1 VISSLEKMLVIKA
14 LMKTK
19 GNQVKAAKLLGIN
32 RNSLRRRMEKYGIQ
46 KEISISG
53 ESQYL
58 ITKA

>member
-32 RNSLRRRMEKYGIQ
+32 RNSLRRRMEKYEVD
-46 KEISISG
+46 KEVDISG
-53 ESQYL
+53 AF
-58 ITKA
+58 IKF

>member
-1 VISSLEKMLVIKA
+1 
-14 LMKTK
+14 MKTK